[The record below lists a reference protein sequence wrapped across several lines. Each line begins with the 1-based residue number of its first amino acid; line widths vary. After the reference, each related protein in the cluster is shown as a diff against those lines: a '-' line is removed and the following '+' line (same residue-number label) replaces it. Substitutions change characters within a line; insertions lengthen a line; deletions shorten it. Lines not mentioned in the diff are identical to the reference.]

1 MTYVLD
7 LWTAFIVTRFLDNSL
22 SDLSEIESQRLMTAE
37 VDSFMF
43 TFVNFWPYLPRDHS
57 IIKKVIMS
65 LSFWIHPVLSSSSFM
80 DLSIIKIFDPC
91 RLDICAWWEIRT
103 HSHSECWHSVYSTT
117 LLGDTVFSPRSIFFY
132 FLVKT
137 QIALVLWIY
146 IWLYY
151 LIHCSFLSVPYFLLL
166 SFFGARVQVL

>member
-22 SDLSEIESQRLMTAE
+22 SDLSEIESQRLMTAK

-57 IIKKVIMS
+57 IIKKVIMP
-65 LSFWIHPVLSSSSFM
+65 LFFLDTPCPLFSSFM

-117 LLGDTVFSPRSIFFY
+117 LLGDTVFPPRSIFF
-132 FLVKT
+132 
-137 QIALVLWIY
+137 I
-146 IWLYY
+146 
-151 LIHCSFLSVPYFLLL
+151 FLSKLRLL
-166 SFFGARVQVL
+166 

>member
-1 MTYVLD
+1 MFL
-7 LWTAFIVTRFLDNSL
+7 TAFIVTRFLDNSL
-22 SDLSEIESQRLMTAE
+22 SDLSEIESHRLMTDE
-37 VDSFMF
+37 IDSFMF
-43 TFVNFWPYLPRDHS
+43 TFVNFWPYLTRDHS
-57 IIKKVIMS
+57 IIKKVIMP

-117 LLGDTVFSPRSIFFY
+117 LLGDTVFPPRAFFY

-137 QIALVLWIY
+137 QIALALWIY
-146 IWLYY
+146 IWFYY
-151 LIHCSFLSVPYFLLL
+151 FIHCSFFVSTI
-166 SFFGARVQVL
+166 FFITIILCG